1 MVSIKMKIIN
11 EFGTFTS
18 SIIDMGEELYPEFV
32 EMSKL
37 FWITDTSFSLDTD
50 DGTIVFPSEILSK
63 SILVIEKIQ

>member
-18 SIIDMGEELYPEFV
+18 SIIDMDEELYPEFV

-50 DGTIVFPSEILSK
+50 DGAIVFPPEILSK
-63 SILVIEKIQ
+63 SILVIEKI